1 MFCDIVFIWNK
12 TTECLWV
19 TYKIEKEYEALEAA
33 MKEFEAKVKDLET
46 EFEADDYED
55 TISFSILG
63 SLALMVF
70 ILLFGCWCLRCI
82 KKVTLGSP

>member
-1 MFCDIVFIWNK
+1 
-12 TTECLWV
+12 
-19 TYKIEKEYEALEAA
+19 

-46 EFEADDYED
+46 EFEADNYED

-70 ILLFGCWCLRCI
+70 ILLFGCWCFRCI